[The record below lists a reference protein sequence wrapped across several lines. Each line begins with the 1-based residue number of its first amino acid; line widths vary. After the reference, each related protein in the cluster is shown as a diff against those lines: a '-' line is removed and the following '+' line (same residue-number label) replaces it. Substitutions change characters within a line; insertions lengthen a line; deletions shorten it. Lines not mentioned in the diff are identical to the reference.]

1 MDAALRRWEMA
12 GPEVVRLLNEYEKC
26 HTGPEIDTGKHHEE
40 YPAFQKCFLQM

>member
-1 MDAALRRWEMA
+1 MA